1 MKSLRKPQ
9 GTLRLNVNKNQ
20 TNQLIQKKKKW
31 KKKKRELRDFKKFSC
46 FDFERKPKNMETRT

>member
-20 TNQLIQKKKKW
+20 SINPKKKE
-31 KKKKRELRDFKKFSC
+31 KKKRDFGDFKKFSC